1 MSVTASPL
9 LFRNLSRSDE
19 GRPPSLGPAP
29 PESSMSSEEAPEEE
43 QTERLLRGRNPE
55 MAGPRADVGRRER
68 SFGGRGRLAAA
79 AAAEERA
86 SSMSS
91 ISSSVTISIGIAG
104 GGGFERWSPPAPPIN
119 CLRFNRRAKRLSFQ
133 CLYTNGFENYDNDW
147 PCPFTSEEF
156 GAEFDW
162 INIRTGMNTT
172 RIQISVSHPNSK
184 IKSQIQKLY
193 HFYLS
198 YCIGICKFKYGPI
211 D

>member
-1 MSVTASPL
+1 MSYHQILVLIFFKKNYALLRKFCIKNRKSIIQEIANKKKRTDAVMSVTASPL

-86 SSMSS
+86 SSMST

-119 CLRFNRRAKRLSFQ
+119 CLRFNRRAKRLF
-133 CLYTNGFENYDNDW
+133 
-147 PCPFTSEEF
+147 
-156 GAEFDW
+156 
-162 INIRTGMNTT
+162 
-172 RIQISVSHPNSK
+172 VSIFVHEW
-184 IKSQIQKLY
+184 
-193 HFYLS
+193 F
-198 YCIGICKFKYGPI
+198 
-211 D
+211 